1 MDQGN
6 RLLRFGRKRKLLT
19 PMREACNLSEL
30 VGELPGEGESLR
42 LISFCSFS
50 AVGFLRWVADQHV
63 IRWMGVTTFRVGP
76 RCIKLLRRLHDSGRL
91 LDADFVLGRLAGSRH
106 GESARSLIGWTPCA
120 GRRGGAA
127 GRPATTPRRS
137 FSTRTPGAG
146 CWRHP
151 AISTTPPTGSSTRWS
166 RTMRYMTFTGICFSL
181 LLMRSR
187 SSSRR
192 TLSRRRDGYGRA
204 TAAYRAC
211 KG

>member
-76 RCIKLLRRLHDSGRL
+76 RCIKLLRQLHDSGRL

-106 GESARSLIGWTPCA
+106 GGERKIFDQLDALCREAGWRCRPASNHAKVILFDTDA
-120 GRRGGAA
+120 GRWVLETSCNLNDAPNWEQYTMEQDDALFDFYRDLFFTPAGAQQEQLPEDA
-127 GRPATTPRRS
+127 EPEEG
-137 FSTRTPGAG
+137 
-146 CWRHP
+146 
-151 AISTTPPTGSSTRWS
+151 
-166 RTMRYMTFTGICFSL
+166 
-181 LLMRSR
+181 
-187 SSSRR
+187 
-192 TLSRRRDGYGRA
+192 
-204 TAAYRAC
+204 
-211 KG
+211 